1 MKQTN
6 ITTGRVNQKAQ
17 TRAKILE
24 AAKALMKRKQ
34 AITLDDVAEKAN
46 ISRAT
51 IYRYYSSIDTL
62 IAEVSLDVQHK
73 SPEEIAEEVKN
84 MSFEERL
91 FFIQQYYNE
100 LAQKN
105 ETAFRRYLSVVLSE
119 SVSSKKKLRGARRLK
134 SLSKALKPYNKDMD
148 KESYTK
154 LLYAATLLTGIESL
168 IVCKDVC
175 ELNNEESNNVLQ
187 WAMQMILKGINS

>member
-134 SLSKALKPYNKDMD
+134 SLSKALEPYKKDMD

-175 ELNNEESNNVLQ
+175 DLNNKETNNVLQ

>member
-1 MKQTN
+1 
-6 ITTGRVNQKAQ
+6 
-17 TRAKILE
+17 
-24 AAKALMKRKQ
+24 
-34 AITLDDVAEKAN
+34 
-46 ISRAT
+46 
-51 IYRYYSSIDTL
+51 
-62 IAEVSLDVQHK
+62 
-73 SPEEIAEEVKN
+73 

-119 SVSSKKKLRGARRLK
+119 SVSSKKKLRGTRRLK

-148 KESYTK
+148 QESYTK
-154 LLYAATLLTGIESL
+154 SLYAATLLTGIESL

-175 ELNNEESNNVLQ
+175 YLNIEETTNVLER
-187 WAMQMILKGINS
+187 AMQMILKGINS

>member
-1 MKQTN
+1 M
-6 ITTGRVNQKAQ
+6 
-17 TRAKILE
+17 
-24 AAKALMKRKQ
+24 
-34 AITLDDVAEKAN
+34 
-46 ISRAT
+46 
-51 IYRYYSSIDTL
+51 
-62 IAEVSLDVQHK
+62 QHK

-119 SVSSKKKLRGARRLK
+119 SVSSKKKLRGTRRLK

-148 KESYTK
+148 QESYTK
-154 LLYAATLLTGIESL
+154 SLYAATLLTGIESL

-175 ELNNEESNNVLQ
+175 YLNIEETTNVLER
-187 WAMQMILKGINS
+187 AMQMILKGINS